1 MNSVA
6 STLNRVT
13 GMEFNKQISVL
24 TPNNWNTWKHDM
36 QVLLMHYG
44 CWQFIVQ
51 TKPEQP
57 DEEATYKE
65 KLDLQLRKDRCY
77 TLIYTNISSDLKNL
91 ITETT
96 DGVAAWKI
104 LKDHF
109 EPVTRA
115 RVIQLLDQFFGT
127 KYQPGEDVGIFI
139 SRVKTAATRLQEAG
153 HKLDDLYIG
162 FQLIRW
168 LPQEFQSTVQQIYRW
183 KEEDFR
189 VVKIEAELILEANRL
204 QLMKQ
209 DLEKAENAYLSSFT
223 SKKSKTLPGAT
234 AAAHGDPNGKN
245 DYQKKGGKVFNC
257 KTIKNVKQSIK
268 TIGPC
273 YVCNKYGHLKVNCK
287 EKKSLQKSPSNVNE
301 TFNTE
306 FNINLRFCEAECS
319 LLELDKQLVTSCI
332 LFEKNSDKGV
342 WVIDTAATSHFC
354 NDKSLFLDLKPITNM
369 KMSLATED
377 KSCPVEGIGTL
388 RFRVKYKGSF
398 HEITLTD
405 VLYNPKLRRNLL
417 SGSRLES
424 KGAHFVGTKG
434 KINVFNKDWIKLF
447 SATRHENLYF
457 FKPDHYIIPKSKEI
471 SFFFSDVT
479 AKTKNGS
486 IEIWHQR
493 FCHVNNDYLVKTSKN
508 DSVKGLPRLTDNGK
522 THCMPCKLAKS
533 KRVSFKKTGAVRSK
547 RPLELLHMDLCGPM
561 PTESQGGN
569 KYFLSI
575 IDDYSRKVTVFPIRN
590 KSDVFHTFIRFQKRA
605 ERFLSRKV
613 IAVRTDGGLEFC
625 NKDMDNFLTELGI
638 KHEVTNSYTP
648 EMNGV
653 AERFNLTAVDGIKT
667 LLKSSEVPHKF
678 WGEALLCFTYAWN
691 RICHKESNKTPFEKY
706 SGRKPSVLH
715 LKPFGCLAYAGVSK
729 QIRKKFDMRAKMGIM
744 MGYAQRTKGYRIWL
758 IDENKLVETINVRF
772 DENKR
777 GINFRQKVNSNLGY
791 NLNLPDYYDD
801 EDDFDRV
808 KDSLTSRLV
817 SKTSTETPSTS
828 EKPGVSS
835 DNHNLIP
842 CTEVKW
848 IRNIGRK
855 VTGSNV
861 YYSIEG
867 EATRLKSFNE
877 IERYCK
883 RHNIEYDPSLFNF
896 RKDNTESQGFSDLSE
911 QQEALMVEVTIP
923 NCYKQA
929 IRSRDA
935 SKWHDA
941 MDKEINV
948 MKERKVSDLVDHP
961 DNIKI
966 LENRWVYTIKY
977 DENNKIVRYKARLVA
992 RGNTQLRGESFDE
1005 VFQEYQL
1012 ELSKVKSLKLRCY
1025 SDSDFATNRND
1036 RVSMGGFITF
1046 IDETPISS
1054 RTFKQKSVSLSTMEA
1069 ENTNED
1075 VLFFP
1080 SSDESAFDIPYD
1092 LLALCMP

>member
-1 MNSVA
+1 
-6 STLNRVT
+6 
-13 GMEFNKQISVL
+13 
-24 TPNNWNTWKHDM
+24 
-36 QVLLMHYG
+36 
-44 CWQFIVQ
+44 
-51 TKPEQP
+51 
-57 DEEATYKE
+57 
-65 KLDLQLRKDRCY
+65 
-77 TLIYTNISSDLKNL
+77 
-91 ITETT
+91 
-96 DGVAAWKI
+96 
-104 LKDHF
+104 
-109 EPVTRA
+109 
-115 RVIQLLDQFFGT
+115 
-127 KYQPGEDVGIFI
+127 
-139 SRVKTAATRLQEAG
+139 
-153 HKLDDLYIG
+153 
-162 FQLIRW
+162 
-168 LPQEFQSTVQQIYRW
+168 
-183 KEEDFR
+183 
-189 VVKIEAELILEANRL
+189 
-204 QLMKQ
+204 MKQ

-245 DYQKKGGKVFNC
+245 DYQKK
-257 KTIKNVKQSIK
+257 
-268 TIGPC
+268 
-273 YVCNKYGHLKVNCK
+273 
-287 EKKSLQKSPSNVNE
+287 
-301 TFNTE
+301 
-306 FNINLRFCEAECS
+306 R
-319 LLELDKQLVTSCI
+319 
-332 LFEKNSDKGV
+332 
-342 WVIDTAATSHFC
+342 W
-354 NDKSLFLDLKPITNM
+354 

-398 HEITLTD
+398 HEITLS
-405 VLYNPKLRRNLL
+405 VLFNPKLRRNLL

-434 KINVFNKDWIKLF
+434 
-447 SATRHENLYF
+447 
-457 FKPDHYIIPKSKEI
+457 
-471 SFFFSDVT
+471 
-479 AKTKNGS
+479 
-486 IEIWHQR
+486 
-493 FCHVNNDYLVKTSKN
+493 
-508 DSVKGLPRLTDNGK
+508 LPRLTDNGK
-522 THCMPCKLAKS
+522 THCIPCKLAKS

-575 IDDYSRKVTVFPIRN
+575 IDDYSGKVTVFPIRN

-605 ERFLSRKV
+605 ERFLSKKV

-648 EMNGV
+648 EMNGI
-653 AERFNLTAVDGIKT
+653 AERFNLTALDGIKT

-691 RICHKESNKTPFEKY
+691 RICHKDSNKTPFEKY
-706 SGRKPSVLH
+706 SGRKPSILH
-715 LKPFGCLAYAGVSK
+715 LKPFGCLAYAGVPK

-828 EKPGVSS
+828 EKPDVSS
-835 DNHNLIP
+835 DNHSLIP

-867 EATRLKSFNE
+867 EATRLKYFNE

-896 RKDNTESQGFSDLSE
+896 RKDNTESQRFSDLSE

-929 IRSRDA
+929 RRSRDA
-935 SKWHDA
+935 S
-941 MDKEINV
+941 
-948 MKERKVSDLVDHP
+948 R
-961 DNIKI
+961 
-966 LENRWVYTIKY
+966 
-977 DENNKIVRYKARLVA
+977 
-992 RGNTQLRGESFDE
+992 
-1005 VFQEYQL
+1005 
-1012 ELSKVKSLKLRCY
+1012 
-1025 SDSDFATNRND
+1025 
-1036 RVSMGGFITF
+1036 
-1046 IDETPISS
+1046 
-1054 RTFKQKSVSLSTMEA
+1054 
-1069 ENTNED
+1069 
-1075 VLFFP
+1075 
-1080 SSDESAFDIPYD
+1080 
-1092 LLALCMP
+1092 

>member
-1 MNSVA
+1 
-6 STLNRVT
+6 
-13 GMEFNKQISVL
+13 MEFNNQISVL

-65 KLDLQLRKDRCY
+65 KLDLQLR
-77 TLIYTNISSDLKNL
+77 
-91 ITETT
+91 
-96 DGVAAWKI
+96 
-104 LKDHF
+104 
-109 EPVTRA
+109 
-115 RVIQLLDQFFGT
+115 
-127 KYQPGEDVGIFI
+127 EDVGIFI

-245 DYQKKGGKVFNC
+245 DYQKKSGKVFNC
-257 KTIKNVKQSIK
+257 KTIKNDKQSIK

-273 YVCNKYGHLKVNCK
+273 YVCNKYEHLKVNCK
-287 EKKSLQKSPSNVNE
+287 EKKSLQKSPSTVNE

-306 FNINLRFCEAECS
+306 F
-319 LLELDKQLVTSCI
+319 
-332 LFEKNSDKGV
+332 DKGL

-405 VLYNPKLRRNLL
+405 VLFNPKLRRNLL
-417 SGSRLES
+417 SGSRLER
-424 KGAHFVGTKG
+424 KGAHFVGTK
-434 KINVFNKDWIKLF
+434 
-447 SATRHENLYF
+447 
-457 FKPDHYIIPKSKEI
+457 
-471 SFFFSDVT
+471 
-479 AKTKNGS
+479 
-486 IEIWHQR
+486 
-493 FCHVNNDYLVKTSKN
+493 
-508 DSVKGLPRLTDNGK
+508 
-522 THCMPCKLAKS
+522 
-533 KRVSFKKTGAVRSK
+533 
-547 RPLELLHMDLCGPM
+547 
-561 PTESQGGN
+561 
-569 KYFLSI
+569 
-575 IDDYSRKVTVFPIRN
+575 
-590 KSDVFHTFIRFQKRA
+590 
-605 ERFLSRKV
+605 
-613 IAVRTDGGLEFC
+613 
-625 NKDMDNFLTELGI
+625 
-638 KHEVTNSYTP
+638 
-648 EMNGV
+648 
-653 AERFNLTAVDGIKT
+653 
-667 LLKSSEVPHKF
+667 
-678 WGEALLCFTYAWN
+678 
-691 RICHKESNKTPFEKY
+691 
-706 SGRKPSVLH
+706 
-715 LKPFGCLAYAGVSK
+715 
-729 QIRKKFDMRAKMGIM
+729 
-744 MGYAQRTKGYRIWL
+744 
-758 IDENKLVETINVRF
+758 DENKLVETINVRF

-777 GINFRQKVNSNLGY
+777 GINFRQKVNYNLGY

-801 EDDFDRV
+801 EDDSDRV

-828 EKPGVSS
+828 EKPDVSS
-835 DNHNLIP
+835 DNHSLIP
-842 CTEVKW
+842 CPEVKW
-848 IRNIGRK
+848 IRNI
-855 VTGSNV
+855 
-861 YYSIEG
+861 
-867 EATRLKSFNE
+867 
-877 IERYCK
+877 
-883 RHNIEYDPSLFNF
+883 
-896 RKDNTESQGFSDLSE
+896 DLSE

-948 MKERKVSDLVDHP
+948 MKERKVWDLVDHP

-1005 VFQEYQL
+1005 VPPFEGKNKNVLWRKAGAASRTPFLSASSMAVEISERTRNFVEKRGLEWLFGRSVKCRATVFTYFTLLFSSASDFWFRGGKSFFRNSRSPLFLSFSFAHLLFALILTAPSGFSTLVVVNNGFFPPPQSRATYQL
-1012 ELSKVKSLKLRCY
+1012 GKSSGEVAESDAKYTNIRAFSAAGPFCQDFCLLRPRLKSTRQILEISQLCGSRVLYFLGDMKFLKV
-1025 SDSDFATNRND
+1025 
-1036 RVSMGGFITF
+1036 
-1046 IDETPISS
+1046 
-1054 RTFKQKSVSLSTMEA
+1054 
-1069 ENTNED
+1069 
-1075 VLFFP
+1075 
-1080 SSDESAFDIPYD
+1080 
-1092 LLALCMP
+1092 

>member
-13 GMEFNKQISVL
+13 DMEFNNQISVL
-24 TPNNWNTWKHDM
+24 TQNNWNTWKHDM

-44 CWQFIVQ
+44 CWQFIIQ

-96 DGVAAWKI
+96 DGVTAWKI

-115 RVIQLLDQFFGT
+115 R
-127 KYQPGEDVGIFI
+127 
-139 SRVKTAATRLQEAG
+139 
-153 HKLDDLYIG
+153 
-162 FQLIRW
+162 
-168 LPQEFQSTVQQIYRW
+168 EFQSTVQQIYRW

-245 DYQKKGGKVFNC
+245 DYQKKG
-257 KTIKNVKQSIK
+257 
-268 TIGPC
+268 
-273 YVCNKYGHLKVNCK
+273 
-287 EKKSLQKSPSNVNE
+287 
-301 TFNTE
+301 
-306 FNINLRFCEAECS
+306 
-319 LLELDKQLVTSCI
+319 ELDKQLVTSST
-332 LFEKNSDKGV
+332 LFEENSDKGV

-377 KSCPVEGIGTL
+377 KSYPVEGIGTL
-388 RFRVKYKGSF
+388 RFRMA
-398 HEITLTD
+398 
-405 VLYNPKLRRNLL
+405 
-417 SGSRLES
+417 S
-424 KGAHFVGTKG
+424 KH
-434 KINVFNKDWIKLF
+434 
-447 SATRHENLYF
+447 
-457 FKPDHYIIPKSKEI
+457 
-471 SFFFSDVT
+471 
-479 AKTKNGS
+479 
-486 IEIWHQR
+486 
-493 FCHVNNDYLVKTSKN
+493 
-508 DSVKGLPRLTDNGK
+508 
-522 THCMPCKLAKS
+522 
-533 KRVSFKKTGAVRSK
+533 
-547 RPLELLHMDLCGPM
+547 
-561 PTESQGGN
+561 
-569 KYFLSI
+569 
-575 IDDYSRKVTVFPIRN
+575 
-590 KSDVFHTFIRFQKRA
+590 
-605 ERFLSRKV
+605 
-613 IAVRTDGGLEFC
+613 
-625 NKDMDNFLTELGI
+625 
-638 KHEVTNSYTP
+638 
-648 EMNGV
+648 
-653 AERFNLTAVDGIKT
+653 T

-691 RICHKESNKTPFEKY
+691 RICHKDSNKTPFEKY

-715 LKPFGCLAYAGVSK
+715 LKPFGCLAYAGVPK

-758 IDENKLVETINVRF
+758 IDENKLVETINVKF

-777 GINFRQKVNSNLGY
+777 GINFKQKVNSNLGY

-801 EDDFDRV
+801 QDDFDRV

-817 SKTSTETPSTS
+817 SETSTETPSTS
-828 EKPGVSS
+828 EKPDVSS
-835 DNHNLIP
+835 DNRSLIP

-848 IRNIGRK
+848 IRNI
-855 VTGSNV
+855 
-861 YYSIEG
+861 
-867 EATRLKSFNE
+867 
-877 IERYCK
+877 
-883 RHNIEYDPSLFNF
+883 
-896 RKDNTESQGFSDLSE
+896 DLSE

-948 MKERKVSDLVDHP
+948 MKERKVWDLVDHP

-966 LENRWVYTIKY
+966 LENRWVYTIK
-977 DENNKIVRYKARLVA
+977 
-992 RGNTQLRGESFDE
+992 
-1005 VFQEYQL
+1005 
-1012 ELSKVKSLKLRCY
+1012 
-1025 SDSDFATNRND
+1025 
-1036 RVSMGGFITF
+1036 
-1046 IDETPISS
+1046 
-1054 RTFKQKSVSLSTMEA
+1054 
-1069 ENTNED
+1069 
-1075 VLFFP
+1075 
-1080 SSDESAFDIPYD
+1080 
-1092 LLALCMP
+1092 

>member
-1 MNSVA
+1 MIDNFDLKFSGV
-6 STLNRVT
+6 S
-13 GMEFNKQISVL
+13 
-24 TPNNWNTWKHDM
+24 
-36 QVLLMHYG
+36 
-44 CWQFIVQ
+44 

-115 RVIQLLDQFFGT
+115 R
-127 KYQPGEDVGIFI
+127 
-139 SRVKTAATRLQEAG
+139 
-153 HKLDDLYIG
+153 
-162 FQLIRW
+162 
-168 LPQEFQSTVQQIYRW
+168 EFQSTVQQIYRW

-209 DLEKAENAYLSSFT
+209 DLEKAENAYLSGFT

-245 DYQKKGGKVFNC
+245 DYQKKSG
-257 KTIKNVKQSIK
+257 
-268 TIGPC
+268 
-273 YVCNKYGHLKVNCK
+273 
-287 EKKSLQKSPSNVNE
+287 
-301 TFNTE
+301 
-306 FNINLRFCEAECS
+306 
-319 LLELDKQLVTSCI
+319 
-332 LFEKNSDKGV
+332 DKGV

-388 RFRVKYKGSF
+388 RFR
-398 HEITLTD
+398 
-405 VLYNPKLRRNLL
+405 
-417 SGSRLES
+417 
-424 KGAHFVGTKG
+424 
-434 KINVFNKDWIKLF
+434 
-447 SATRHENLYF
+447 
-457 FKPDHYIIPKSKEI
+457 
-471 SFFFSDVT
+471 
-479 AKTKNGS
+479 
-486 IEIWHQR
+486 
-493 FCHVNNDYLVKTSKN
+493 
-508 DSVKGLPRLTDNGK
+508 
-522 THCMPCKLAKS
+522 
-533 KRVSFKKTGAVRSK
+533 
-547 RPLELLHMDLCGPM
+547 
-561 PTESQGGN
+561 
-569 KYFLSI
+569 
-575 IDDYSRKVTVFPIRN
+575 
-590 KSDVFHTFIRFQKRA
+590 
-605 ERFLSRKV
+605 
-613 IAVRTDGGLEFC
+613 
-625 NKDMDNFLTELGI
+625 
-638 KHEVTNSYTP
+638 
-648 EMNGV
+648 
-653 AERFNLTAVDGIKT
+653 
-667 LLKSSEVPHKF
+667 
-678 WGEALLCFTYAWN
+678 
-691 RICHKESNKTPFEKY
+691 
-706 SGRKPSVLH
+706 
-715 LKPFGCLAYAGVSK
+715 
-729 QIRKKFDMRAKMGIM
+729 
-744 MGYAQRTKGYRIWL
+744 GYRIWL
-758 IDENKLVETINVRF
+758 IDENKLVETFNVRF

-828 EKPGVSS
+828 EKPDVSS
-835 DNHNLIP
+835 DNHSLIP

-867 EATRLKSFNE
+867 EVTRLKSFNE
-877 IERYCK
+877 IERY
-883 RHNIEYDPSLFNF
+883 Y
-896 RKDNTESQGFSDLSE
+896 LSE

-948 MKERKVSDLVDHP
+948 MMERKVWDLVDHP

-992 RGNTQLRGESFDE
+992 RDTVIYMKQPTGYEIDNNKVCKLRKAIYGLHQSGRQWF
-1005 VFQEYQL
+1005 L
-1012 ELSKVKSLKLRCY
+1012 ELENKLIKLKFKNLADFVRDMEALMELRA
-1025 SDSDFATNRND
+1025 SWTSMD
-1036 RVSMGGFITF
+1036 R
-1046 IDETPISS
+1046 TP
-1054 RTFKQKSVSLSTMEA
+1054 TGFKQHR
-1069 ENTNED
+1069 NTNC
-1075 VLFFP
+1075 
-1080 SSDESAFDIPYD
+1080 SAFSEITTLQTFFFSSIKTWTAVREPGVREVPVEWKKSFFVNLKEGRSDGRSPVPKDCNCNFYICP
-1092 LLALCMP
+1092 ALVVYNEEFGMRLFYPTEKGDAFPRLEEGIAPINMSWYRGVFGNFPRLGDVIDCERISFR

>member
-1 MNSVA
+1 
-6 STLNRVT
+6 
-13 GMEFNKQISVL
+13 MEFNNQISVL

-44 CWQFIVQ
+44 CWQFIIQ

-245 DYQKKGGKVFNC
+245 DYQKK
-257 KTIKNVKQSIK
+257 S
-268 TIGPC
+268 
-273 YVCNKYGHLKVNCK
+273 
-287 EKKSLQKSPSNVNE
+287 
-301 TFNTE
+301 
-306 FNINLRFCEAECS
+306 
-319 LLELDKQLVTSCI
+319 
-332 LFEKNSDKGV
+332 
-342 WVIDTAATSHFC
+342 
-354 NDKSLFLDLKPITNM
+354 DLKPITNM

-398 HEITLTD
+398 HEITLND
-405 VLYNPKLRRNLL
+405 VLFNPKLRRNLL

-424 KGAHFVGTKG
+424 KGAHFVGTK
-434 KINVFNKDWIKLF
+434 
-447 SATRHENLYF
+447 
-457 FKPDHYIIPKSKEI
+457 
-471 SFFFSDVT
+471 
-479 AKTKNGS
+479 
-486 IEIWHQR
+486 EIWHQR

-522 THCMPCKLAKS
+522 THCIPCKLAKS

-561 PTESQGGN
+561 PTESQGSN

-605 ERFLSRKV
+605 ERFLSKKV

-653 AERFNLTAVDGIKT
+653 AERFNLTALDGIKI

-691 RICHKESNKTPFEKY
+691 RICHKDSNKTPFEKY

-715 LKPFGCLAYAGVSK
+715 LKPFGCLVYAGVPK

-801 EDDFDRV
+801 EDDSDRE

-817 SKTSTETPSTS
+817 SKTSTEMPSTS
-828 EKPGVSS
+828 EKPDVSS

-883 RHNIEYDPSLFNF
+883 RYNIKYDPSLFNF

-948 MKERKVSDLVDHP
+948 MKERKVWDLVDHP

-977 DENNKIVRYKARLVA
+977 DENNKIVRYKGPA
-992 RGNTQLRGESFDE
+992 
-1005 VFQEYQL
+1005 
-1012 ELSKVKSLKLRCY
+1012 
-1025 SDSDFATNRND
+1025 
-1036 RVSMGGFITF
+1036 
-1046 IDETPISS
+1046 
-1054 RTFKQKSVSLSTMEA
+1054 
-1069 ENTNED
+1069 
-1075 VLFFP
+1075 
-1080 SSDESAFDIPYD
+1080 
-1092 LLALCMP
+1092 